1 MPVPES
7 FSRDDAPM
15 TDSTISPPAIE
26 PGMAEQ
32 SAAPAAPRVWVIQS
46 DKAGDNAQLKV
57 IADSLPWPYVTKQMT
72 VRSQFV
78 LGKPTVSASLH
89 HVDEAR
95 SDPLTAPW
103 PDLIL
108 TCGRRMSMVALWVQ
122 EQARQAGLR
131 VPKIVLVG
139 MPKRHPERF
148 DLAIMSG
155 QYRALRGGNMMQI
168 AYPFQRIDEGSVAR
182 EAEAWHA
189 TFADLAKPRIAVL
202 VGGLTKA
209 VRFDAATAAKLARD
223 LREMQRREGGS
234 LIVLT
239 SRRTPAAVV
248 TVLERDLPPGAS
260 LYKWTPAGGPN
271 PYRALL
277 GLADRFVVTSDSL
290 SMQMEIACLGRP
302 LAIYRLPQS
311 MSFGQGAIAAL
322 LERLMSAGPLGRAM
336 RSLAKLGSRLGFGH
350 HRDISNIHHQLV
362 ADGLAV
368 WFGEPFRL
376 DGKRPK
382 DELPEVTT
390 RITALLG

>member
-1 MPVPES
+1 
-7 FSRDDAPM
+7 M
-15 TDSTISPPAIE
+15 TESTISPSA
-26 PGMAEQ
+26 AEQ
-32 SAAPAAPRVWVIQS
+32 SAAEQPNAHAMPRVWVIHS

-57 IADSLPWPYVTKQMT
+57 IADSLPWPHETKQIM

-95 SDPLTAPW
+95 SDPLTPPW

-122 EQARQAGLR
+122 EQARQASTASQAGMAR
-131 VPKIVLVG
+131 APKIVLLG

-148 DLAIMSG
+148 DLAVMSG
-155 QYRALRGGNMMQI
+155 QYRPLRGGNMMQI
-168 AYPFQRIDEGSVAR
+168 AYPFQRVDEASVAR
-182 EAEAWHA
+182 EAGAWTS
-189 TFADLAKPRIAVL
+189 TFADFPKPRIAVL

-209 VRFDAATAAKLARD
+209 VRFDAVTAAKLARD
-223 LREMQRREGGS
+223 LRDLQARAGGS
-234 LIVLT
+234 LIVVT

-248 TVLERDLPPGAS
+248 AVLERDLPPGTT
-260 LYKWTPAGGPN
+260 LHKWTAAGGPN

-277 GLADRFVVTSDSL
+277 GLADRFVVTSDSI
-290 SMQMEIACLGRP
+290 SMLMEIACLGRP

-322 LERLMSAGPLGRAM
+322 LERLASAGPLHRMM
-336 RSLAKLGSRLGFGH
+336 RSLAKFGGRLGFGH

-362 ADGLAV
+362 QDGLAV
-368 WFGEPFRL
+368 WFGEEFCL

-382 DELPEVTT
+382 DELPDVTA
-390 RITALLG
+390 RIVGLLQ

>member
-1 MPVPES
+1 
-7 FSRDDAPM
+7 M
-15 TDSTISPPAIE
+15 TDSIISSGSTE
-26 PGMAEQ
+26 VSTTGRPGD
-32 SAAPAAPRVWVIQS
+32 AALPRVWVIQS

-57 IADSLPWPYVTKQMT
+57 IADSLPWPYVTKQMM

-122 EQARQAGLR
+122 EQARLAAAAGPAGAVR

-148 DLAIMSG
+148 DLSIMSG

-168 AYPFQRIDEGSVAR
+168 AYPFQRIDETSVAR
-182 EAEAWHA
+182 EAEAWA
-189 TFADLAKPRIAVL
+189 TTFADFPKPRIAVL

-223 LREMQRREGGS
+223 MRDLQAREGGS

-239 SRRTPAAVV
+239 SRRTPAAVIA
-248 TVLERDLPPGAS
+248 VLERDLPPGTT
-260 LYKWTPAGGPN
+260 LYKWNAAGGPN

-302 LAIYRLPQS
+302 LAIYRLPES
-311 MSFGQGAIAAL
+311 MSFGQGTLAPL
-322 LERLMSAGPLGRAM
+322 LERLFSVGPLHKVM
-336 RSLAKLGSRLGFGH
+336 RVVAKLGSRLGFGH

-362 ADGLAV
+362 GDGLAV

-382 DELPEVTT
+382 DELPDVTA
-390 RITALLG
+390 RIVGLLE

>member
-1 MPVPES
+1 MPS
-7 FSRDDAPM
+7 
-15 TDSTISPPAIE
+15 
-26 PGMAEQ
+26 
-32 SAAPAAPRVWVIQS
+32 APRVWVIQS

-57 IADSLPWPYVTKQMT
+57 IADSLPWPYVTKQIM

-89 HVDEAR
+89 HVDEKR
-95 SDPLTAPW
+95 SDPLTPPW

-122 EQARQAGLR
+122 EQARAAGVAR

-148 DLAIMSG
+148 DLAVMSG

-168 AYPFQRIDEGSVAR
+168 AYPFQRVDETSVAR
-182 EAEAWHA
+182 EAEAWTS
-189 TFADLAKPRIAVL
+189 TFADFPKPRIAVL

-209 VRFDAATAAKLARD
+209 VRFDAVTAARLARD
-223 LREMQRREGGS
+223 LRDLQAQEGGS

-248 TVLERDLPPGAS
+248 AVLERDLPGAT
-260 LYKWTPAGGPN
+260 LYKWNPAGGPN

-277 GLADRFVVTSDSL
+277 GLADRFVVTSDSI
-290 SMQMEIACLGRP
+290 SMLMEIACLGRP
-302 LAIYRLPQS
+302 LAIYRLPES
-311 MSFGQGAIAAL
+311 MSFGQGAIAPM
-322 LERLMSAGPLGRAM
+322 LERLFSAGPLHRMMRA
-336 RSLAKLGSRLGFGH
+336 LAKIGSRLGLGH

-362 ADGLAV
+362 GDGLAV

-382 DELPEVTT
+382 DELPDVTA
-390 RITALLG
+390 RIVGLLK

>member
-1 MPVPES
+1 MTGSLVSPVA
-7 FSRDDAPM
+7 SRGGAEPSA
-15 TDSTISPPAIE
+15 TD
-26 PGMAEQ
+26 
-32 SAAPAAPRVWVIQS
+32 PAAALPRVWIIQS

-57 IADSLPWPYVTKQMT
+57 IADSLPWPYVTKQIV

-95 SDPLTAPW
+95 SDPLTPPW

-122 EQARQAGLR
+122 EQARQAGAAR
-131 VPKIVLVG
+131 PPKIVLVG

-148 DLAIMSG
+148 DLAVMSG
-155 QYRALRGGNMMQI
+155 QYRALRSGNMMQI
-168 AYPFQRIDEGSVAR
+168 AYPFQRIDEASVAR
-182 EAEAWHA
+182 EAAAWA
-189 TFADLAKPRIAVL
+189 STFADFPKPRIAVL

-223 LREMQRREGGS
+223 LGELQASEDGS

-248 TVLERDLPPGAS
+248 GVLERDLPPDAT
-260 LYKWTPAGGPN
+260 LYKWNPAGGPN

-311 MSFGQGAIAAL
+311 MSFGQGAIAPL
-322 LERLMSAGPLGRAM
+322 LERLVSAAPLHRMMRA
-336 RSLAKLGSRLGFGH
+336 LAKIGSRLGFGH

-362 ADGLAV
+362 GDGLAV

-382 DELPEVTT
+382 DELPEVTA
-390 RITALLG
+390 RIVSLLK

>member
-1 MPVPES
+1 
-7 FSRDDAPM
+7 M
-15 TDSTISPPAIE
+15 TDSTLSPNA
-26 PGMAEQ
+26 AAS
-32 SAAPAAPRVWVIQS
+32 SAAVHAAADPSAALAAPRVWVIQS

-57 IADSLPWPYVTKQMT
+57 IADSLPWPYVTKQIM

-95 SDPLTAPW
+95 SDPLTPPW

-122 EQARQAGLR
+122 EQARQAAAASPAGAGP

-148 DLAIMSG
+148 DLAVMSG

-168 AYPFQRIDEGSVAR
+168 AYPFQRVDETSVVR
-182 EAEAWHA
+182 EAEAWA
-189 TFADLAKPRIAVL
+189 STFADFPKPRIAVL

-209 VRFDAATAAKLARD
+209 VRFDAATAARLARD
-223 LREMQRREGGS
+223 LRDLQARDGGS

-248 TVLERDLPPGAS
+248 AVLERDLPDAT
-260 LYKWTPAGGPN
+260 LYKWNPAGGPN

-277 GLADRFVVTSDSL
+277 GLADRFVVTSDSI
-290 SMQMEIACLGRP
+290 SMLMEIACLGRP
-302 LAIYRLPQS
+302 LAIYRLPES
-311 MSFGQGAIAAL
+311 MSFGQGGIAAL
-322 LERLMSAGPLGRAM
+322 FERLVAAGPLHGMMRA
-336 RSLAKLGSRLGFGH
+336 LARIASRLGFGH

-362 ADGLAV
+362 GDGLAV

-382 DELPEVTT
+382 DELPDVTA
-390 RITALLG
+390 RIVGLLK

>member
-1 MPVPES
+1 
-7 FSRDDAPM
+7 M
-15 TDSTISPPAIE
+15 TDSIISSGTTETPTTGR
-26 PGMAEQ
+26 PGDVAM
-32 SAAPAAPRVWVIQS
+32 PRVWVIQS

-57 IADSLPWPYVTKQMT
+57 IADSLPWPYVTKQIM

-89 HVDEAR
+89 HVDESR

-122 EQARQAGLR
+122 EQARQAAEASTAGTSPAGMVR

-148 DLAIMSG
+148 DLSIMSG
-155 QYRALRGGNMMQI
+155 QYRALRGGSMMQI
-168 AYPFQRIDEGSVAR
+168 AYPFQRIDEASVAR
-182 EAEAWHA
+182 EAEAWAA
-189 TFADLAKPRIAVL
+189 TFADFPKPRIAVL

-209 VRFDAATAAKLARD
+209 VRFDAGTAAKLARD
-223 LREMQRREGGS
+223 LRDLQASEGGS

-248 TVLERDLPPGAS
+248 AVLERDLPAGTT
-260 LYKWTPAGGPN
+260 LYKWNAAGGPN

-311 MSFGQGAIAAL
+311 MSFGQGAVAAV
-322 LERLMSAGPLGRAM
+322 LERLVSTGPLHRLMRAV
-336 RSLAKLGSRLGFGH
+336 AKIGSRLGFGH

-382 DELPEVTT
+382 DELPDVTA
-390 RITALLG
+390 RIVGLLE